1 MLYCT
6 MRSNDVAA
14 EALQELADLV
24 AISGGDPYRV
34 RAYEKAARSVAGC
47 AHDLDTLDRKG
58 LMAIPAVGAHIA
70 DKLLELRQTSRIA
83 ALEELH
89 AQLPA
94 GLRALLGIPGLG
106 PKRAHQVYVELGISS
121 MPELLDALH
130 DEQLRN
136 LKGWGETSERNLA
149 RAIHQMQQVGGRMPL
164 AIALDIAEDLVARI
178 AVLPQVSQVAY
189 AGSLRRMRDT
199 IGDIDLLVAADADP
213 GSVMDHFC
221 TMPLVDRILAHGPTK
236 SSVVTTKGI
245 QVDLRVVPA
254 AVWGA
259 ALQYFTGSKAH
270 NIRIRE
276 LAVRAGLKLS
286 EYGLFRVDDNQLLAS
301 TDEAQIYARLGL
313 PWIPPVLREDCGE
326 VEAALNGRLP
336 SLVEVAD
343 IAGDLHMH
351 TNRTDGL
358 ANLNDMVAAASGHGY
373 RYCAITDHAPLLA
386 MQRMTHDKALQQR
399 SELPALAHRHGIA
412 LLHGS
417 ELNIAADGS
426 LDWDDDFLAD
436 FDVLVASVHSD
447 FNQTREEMTRRLLS
461 AIEHPYVN
469 IIGHPTT
476 RVLGRR
482 PPIDFDVDA
491 VFAAA
496 ARTHTALEINAFPD
510 RLDLDDV
517 LVRRARGHG
526 VVFAIDTDS
535 HAVPHLDYIRYG
547 VAVAQRGWVS
557 ADEVINTWPLD
568 RLRRFLAKGR
578 RLGDELATTHYRV
591 GFEPH

>member
-1 MLYCT
+1 

-14 EALQELADLV
+14 EALQELADLI

-34 RAYEKAARSVAGC
+34 RAYEKASRSVAGY
-47 AHDLDTLDRKG
+47 AQDLDPLDRKG
-58 LMAIPAVGAHIA
+58 LMAIPAVGAHTA
-70 DKLLELRQTSRIA
+70 DKLLELRQTGHIA

-94 GLRALLGIPGLG
+94 GLRTLLGIPGLG

-121 MPELLDALH
+121 MPELLNALH

-136 LKGWGETSERNLA
+136 LRGWGETSERNLA
-149 RAIHQMQQVGGRMPL
+149 RAIRQMQEVGGRMPL

-178 AVLPQVSQVAY
+178 AALPQVSRVDY

-199 IGDIDLLVAADADP
+199 VGDIDLLVAADEDP
-213 GSVMDHFC
+213 ASVMDRFC
-221 TMPLVDRILAHGPTK
+221 TLPLVDLVLAHGPTK
-236 SSVVTTKGI
+236 SSVVTTSGI

-254 AVWGA
+254 NVWGA

-286 EYGLFRVDDNQLLAS
+286 EYGLFRVDNNKLLAS
-301 TDEAQIYARLGL
+301 TDEAEIYAKLGL
-313 PWIPPVLREDCGE
+313 PWIPPVLREDRGE
-326 VEAALNGRLP
+326 VEAALEGHLP
-336 SLVEVAD
+336 DLVEVAD
-343 IAGDLHMH
+343 LAGDLHVH
-351 TNRTDGL
+351 TNLTDGL
-358 ANLNDMVAAASGHGY
+358 AGLDDMVAAASRHGY
-373 RYCAITDHAPLLA
+373 RYCAITDHAAQLA
-386 MQRMTHDKALQQR
+386 MQRMTRDKALQQR
-399 SELPALAHRHGIA
+399 RELPALSRRHRIE

-426 LDWDDDFLAD
+426 LDWDDDFLAG

-447 FNQTREEMTRRLLS
+447 FDQNRNEMTRRLIT

-510 RLDLDDV
+510 RLDLSDD
-517 LVRRARGHG
+517 LARRAREHG
-526 VVFAIDTDS
+526 VVFAIDTDA

-547 VAVAQRGWVS
+547 VAVAQRAWVS

-578 RLGDELATTHYRV
+578 RLADDRGAVRHRTVSRRH
-591 GFEPH
+591 